1 MPLTGQTA
9 GLVHAAVG
17 HCCGMDAIASEPLSL
32 RTQANKN
39 AGENQPRYMVMLL
52 IALAKWEIKCWKL
65 QVLFDV

>member
-1 MPLTGQTA
+1 MPLTGQAA
-9 GLVHAAVG
+9 GLVHAAVRRFY
-17 HCCGMDAIASEPLSL
+17 GMDVIASQPPSL

-39 AGENQPRYMVMLL
+39 AGENPLRYMVMLL